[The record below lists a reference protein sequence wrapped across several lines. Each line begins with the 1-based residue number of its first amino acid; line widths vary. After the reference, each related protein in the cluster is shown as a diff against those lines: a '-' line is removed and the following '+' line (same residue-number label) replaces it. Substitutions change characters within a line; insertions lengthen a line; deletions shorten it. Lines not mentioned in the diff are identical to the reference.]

1 VSLVVIAVLAVIWVI
16 ALTPMMLRKLSERRF
31 SNSVD
36 SFHRQ
41 LRGMRRAYPRLA
53 ASAADPEVALSMAP
67 MADAGARAPAVT
79 PSRTQRSDLFER
91 PARRTAPQSARRR
104 RVLLVLVATMLG
116 FFLLGMIPAL
126 NVLWDLSLL
135 AFAATAG
142 YLALLIH
149 IHRCAVERDAKII
162 DIQERLGSQKVDV
175 PVSTI
180 IPVRRNDPEEIDW
193 SDDELLGPSF
203 GLDYDEIVAGG
214 R

>member
-1 VSLVVIAVLAVIWVI
+1 
-16 ALTPMMLRKLSERRF
+16 
-31 SNSVD
+31 
-36 SFHRQ
+36 
-41 LRGMRRAYPRLA
+41 
-53 ASAADPEVALSMAP
+53 
-67 MADAGARAPAVT
+67 
-79 PSRTQRSDLFER
+79 
-91 PARRTAPQSARRR
+91 
-104 RVLLVLVATMLG
+104 MLG

-162 DIQERLGSQKVDV
+162 DIQERLESQKLDV

-180 IPVRRNDPEEIDW
+180 IPARRNDPEEIDW

>member
-1 VSLVVIAVLAVIWVI
+1 VVIAVLAVIWVI

-53 ASAADPEVALSMAP
+53 ASAADPEMALSVAQMT
-67 MADAGARAPAVT
+67 DTSARASFGTA
-79 PSRTQRSDLFER
+79 SRVQQSESADRRARR
-91 PARRTAPQSARRR
+91 PAPLSVRRR
-104 RVLLVLVATMLG
+104 RVLLVLVAAMLG
-116 FFLLGMIPAL
+116 FFLLGLIPAL

-135 AFAATAG
+135 AFAATAC

-149 IHRCAVERDAKII
+149 VHRSAVEREVKVV
-162 DIQERLGSQKVDV
+162 DIQERLSSQRVDASANTV
-175 PVSTI
+175 ML
-180 IPVRRNDPEEIDW
+180 VRRESDEIDW
-193 SDDELLGPSF
+193 SANDLLGPAF

>member
-1 VSLVVIAVLAVIWVI
+1 MVIAVLAVIWVI

-53 ASAADPEVALSMAP
+53 AGALNPEMALCTDPTADTGTRESS
-67 MADAGARAPAVT
+67 VT
-79 PSRTQRSDLFER
+79 PATTPRSEVFER
-91 PARRTAPQSARRR
+91 PSRRSAPQAARRR
-104 RVLLVLVATMLG
+104 RVLLVLVATMVG
-116 FFLLGMIPAL
+116 FSLLGMIPVL
-126 NVLWDLSLL
+126 KVLWDLSLL

-149 IHRCAVERDAKII
+149 IHRRAVEREVKVV
-162 DIQERLGSQKVDV
+162 DIQELRGKKTADV
-175 PVSTI
+175 PAST
-180 IPVRRNDPEEIDW
+180 VTTVGRYVPEEIDW
-193 SDDELLGPSF
+193 SEDELLGPAF
-203 GLDYDEIVAGG
+203 ELDYDEIVAGG